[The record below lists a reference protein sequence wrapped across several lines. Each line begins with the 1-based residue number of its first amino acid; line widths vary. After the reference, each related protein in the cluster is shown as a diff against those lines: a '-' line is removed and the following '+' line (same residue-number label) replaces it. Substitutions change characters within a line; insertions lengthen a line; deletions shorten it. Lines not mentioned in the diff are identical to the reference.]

1 MPVYCYRIRYVHN
14 NREYGLSNKNPY
26 KRLVYMDGSFFYIKD
41 MWIKL
46 NDRKFWLV
54 RILEPVKYENPHA
67 EYCRLVVRDRPK
79 DEYAGVVDLYYDS
92 NDVRYRQ
99 YIIRMYNPDTVF
111 AVYDGATM
119 SMAYSAISTRLALE
133 EL

>member
-1 MPVYCYRIRYVHN
+1 
-14 NREYGLSNKNPY
+14 
-26 KRLVYMDGSFFYIKD
+26 

-54 RILEPVKYENPHA
+54 RILEPVKYKNPRA
-67 EYCRLVVRDRPK
+67 EYCRLVVRDTPE
-79 DEYAGVVDLYYDS
+79 DEYPGVIDLYYDS
-92 NDVRYRQ
+92 SDVRYRQ
-99 YIIRMYNPDTVF
+99 YIIRLYNPDTVF
-111 AVYDGATM
+111 PVYDDATI